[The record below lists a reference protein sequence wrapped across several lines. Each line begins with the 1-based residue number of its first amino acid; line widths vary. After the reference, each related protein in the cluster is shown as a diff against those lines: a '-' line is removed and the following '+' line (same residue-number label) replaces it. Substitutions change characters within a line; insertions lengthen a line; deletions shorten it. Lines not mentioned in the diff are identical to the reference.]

1 MATETKLWH
10 LENFNLFK
18 GMPADEIEKVASMA
32 SMKRPSKG
40 QHIYFPDDPATTIYF
55 LKKGKVKISSLSD
68 SGRENI
74 KSILNPGELF
84 GEMALTDEGVRS
96 DSAIAMDDEVM
107 ICAISME
114 DMEKM
119 MRSNPNLS
127 LRITKIIGFRL
138 RKMERKLEGL
148 IFKDARTRIIDFLKE
163 LAEENGVQVGTEIM
177 VKHHLTHQDIANL
190 TASSRQTVTTVLNE
204 LRANNQIYF
213 ERKKF
218 LIRNLDELN

>member
-18 GMPADEIEKVASMA
+18 GMPMEAIDKVAKMA
-32 SMKRPSKG
+32 SMKQPEKG
-40 QHIYFPDDPATTIYF
+40 QHIYFPDDPSTSIYF
-55 LKKGKVKISSLSD
+55 LKKGKVKISSVSE

-84 GEMALTDEGVRS
+84 GELAFTDEGVRT
-96 DSAIAMDDEVM
+96 DSAIAMDDDVT
-107 ICAISME
+107 ICAVSLPDME
-114 DMEKM
+114 DMMKA
-119 MRSNPNLS
+119 NPKVG

-138 RKMERKLEGL
+138 KKMERRLEGL
-148 IFKDARTRIIDFLKE
+148 IFKDARTRIVDFLKE
-163 LAEENGVQVGTEIM
+163 LAEENGVQVGVEIM

-204 LRANNQIYF
+204 LKASNLIYF

-218 LIRNLDELN
+218 LIRNMEELK